1 MEEKLHLQ
9 FCIVHSKQLQR
20 QSCSWLR
27 PILITYQAYKKH
39 HHGLK
44 CVYMCAHTAISP
56 SRELLCSLEI
66 L

>member
-20 QSCSWLR
+20 QSCSWLCA
-27 PILITYQAYKKH
+27 ILTTYQAYKKH

-44 CVYMCAHTAISP
+44 RVYMCAHIAISP
-56 SRELLCSLEI
+56 SRELLCFLESL
-66 L
+66 